1 MSRAGIPVNRGKA
14 ALRLLIESEME
25 IFMSKK
31 EETITIKEFEVKRIT
46 LSLIGQT
53 PLIVS
58 AFSEKAK
65 RQMLEAQQKKVKGP
79 KQSREPLEEF
89 VNSLYWLSDRP
100 KAFTEE
106 AVAEAVKN
114 GRFGFKCVSF
124 KESAVSAAL
133 FIGEIKFK
141 QHGYAVFH
149 INGELCNGEDFT
161 EIIGDKPAMREDTV
175 RLSGITRS
183 SDLRYRGEFKNWK
196 VNLNIDY
203 LPSLVTSEQIVNWFN
218 YGGSVGGMG
227 EYRIEKGGTFGRYKV
242 GEINTVS

>member
-1 MSRAGIPVNRGKA
+1 
-14 ALRLLIESEME
+14 
-25 IFMSKK
+25 MSKK
-31 EETITIKEFEVKRIT
+31 EETITIKEFEVRRIVIT
-46 LSLIGQT
+46 LVGQT

-65 RQMLEAQQKKVKGP
+65 RQMLEVQQKKVRGP

-89 VNSLYWLSDRP
+89 VNSLYWLSDKP
-100 KAFTEE
+100 KTITEE
-106 AVAEAVKN
+106 SVAEAVKK

-141 QHGYAVFH
+141 KHGYAVFH
-149 INGELCNGEDFT
+149 INGELNNGEDFT
-161 EIIGDKPAMREDTV
+161 EIIGDKPVMREDTV

-183 SDLRYRGEFKNWK
+183 SYLRYRGEFRNWK
-196 VNLNIDY
+196 VNLNIEY
-203 LPSLVTSEQIVNWFN
+203 LPALVTSEQLVNWFN
-218 YGGSVGGMG
+218 FGGSVGGMG

-242 GEINTVS
+242 GEVKAVNK